1 MAELLA
7 TQAALHHDGLSLLL
21 LEQNATAAL
30 AIADR
35 AVELETGRVLLQ
47 GRSAELRHEPE
58 LQAHASA
65 IDTYSSV
72 CTPVSPNPRAQIP
85 AWEYPEA

>member
-1 MAELLA
+1 MAELQA
-7 TQAALHHDGLSLLL
+7 TQAALRRDGRSLLL
-21 LEQNATAAL
+21 LDQNATAAL

-35 AVELETGRVLLQ
+35 AVVLETGRVLLQ
-47 GRSAELRHEPE
+47 GSAAELGHEPE

-72 CTPVSPNPRAQIP
+72 CTPVSPNPRAQI
-85 AWEYPEA
+85 AVRE